1 MIRLIHISDFHLE
14 SETPAKRK
22 ISIIQ
27 SLAEDL
33 KKYVTNNTI
42 LLFTGDLIDKGGYG
56 FKDNELCFLSFEDV
70 FINKILDSNPNLKNK
85 IFIVPGNHDVNR
97 SKIDE
102 IIETGL
108 KSKLI
113 ETESLEKFIN
123 ENRKDSIFLK
133 SLEDYKNWE
142 KSFYKDYQDAELSN
156 FENSFKL
163 KIDGVDIGI
172 SCLNSSWL
180 CKNDDDK
187 GNILLGKNQID
198 NSLSFIDKTSFK
210 IALIHHPLEFFKE
223 FDFEDIKPIIY
234 KNYDILL
241 TGHVHK
247 LDSEY
252 AMNLNGK
259 IFISVANSTI
269 ADNPKEREYING
281 YTIIDFNNHSNIQVE
296 YRKYIE
302 KTNNFVPNTDI
313 GTEDGKKTF
322 QILQNEQL
330 VDYYKKVELV
340 SSIKNRVVDSL
351 NDHIIMSN
359 NNTSVKCSINNIFV
373 EPRIL
378 NNPKDSLK
386 KEETIDYNIDSIISD
401 DKNYLIYGSKES
413 GKTLLIDKIFI
424 EAIDKY
430 QTINYLPILL
440 KFSDFKNKDYK
451 RIFREYF
458 SIPALEIDDFIKT
471 NKFLIL
477 IDDICFKNENK
488 DQLFSLKQLLSCNK
502 EIKIVATSNQ
512 ILDNI
517 IPTDYLDYN
526 SDFNFT
532 PCFIQD
538 FSSKEIKLLISKW
551 FEGKDVDM
559 QESMEKLL
567 KSFNDF
573 KLPKTP
579 LSVTLFLWIF
589 ERQEKKPINNSVLVE
604 IFVENILEKT
614 SLENIYSDTFD
625 FTNKKRL
632 LSFISKFMKDNGDS
646 DLSYSVDYVDLL
658 NFTTNYLKN
667 KFSGKPEKILED
679 FIKRGIFS
687 YEDDNKLRF
696 KTAFMFH
703 FFLALQFDY
712 DSEFKQFVISDDNYL
727 NYIDEIEY
735 YTGLK
740 RDSLD
745 LLVFTQEKLDVAYS
759 EFNKDIRENF
769 TKVDFVLESKKDKSI
784 TFQIDEKRATT
795 KITEKKLDEIF
806 DKTLSQTPIQKVIPK
821 KEDDNLNTKNNI
833 DKILK
838 LSSVVLKNSEDIDNF
853 DAKIEAYNNVLVSS
867 ISFLMQY
874 RDSLILFYLKHK
886 KEPDFFPKNID
897 FHLFIRV
904 LPLIHQNVLYK
915 WMGSQK
921 MRPVIEDKLKKDN
934 LTLNISEFEKFLSV
948 YMNGDIR
955 GNNYPE
961 VVKSFVK
968 KSANNYIKDLS
979 FLKIMSYYHL
989 RKNSKETDELYLN
1002 LMAEIRTKLGK
1013 LKNKNKGEFIK
1024 QIVENKKGKNK

>member
-85 IFIVPGNHDVNR
+85 IFIVPGNQDVNR

-247 LDSEY
+247 LDAEY

-589 ERQEKKPINNSVLVE
+589 ERQEK
-604 IFVENILEKT
+604 
-614 SLENIYSDTFD
+614 
-625 FTNKKRL
+625 
-632 LSFISKFMKDNGDS
+632 
-646 DLSYSVDYVDLL
+646 
-658 NFTTNYLKN
+658 
-667 KFSGKPEKILED
+667 
-679 FIKRGIFS
+679 
-687 YEDDNKLRF
+687 
-696 KTAFMFH
+696 
-703 FFLALQFDY
+703 
-712 DSEFKQFVISDDNYL
+712 
-727 NYIDEIEY
+727 
-735 YTGLK
+735 
-740 RDSLD
+740 
-745 LLVFTQEKLDVAYS
+745 
-759 EFNKDIRENF
+759 
-769 TKVDFVLESKKDKSI
+769 
-784 TFQIDEKRATT
+784 
-795 KITEKKLDEIF
+795 
-806 DKTLSQTPIQKVIPK
+806 
-821 KEDDNLNTKNNI
+821 
-833 DKILK
+833 
-838 LSSVVLKNSEDIDNF
+838 
-853 DAKIEAYNNVLVSS
+853 
-867 ISFLMQY
+867 
-874 RDSLILFYLKHK
+874 
-886 KEPDFFPKNID
+886 
-897 FHLFIRV
+897 
-904 LPLIHQNVLYK
+904 
-915 WMGSQK
+915 
-921 MRPVIEDKLKKDN
+921 
-934 LTLNISEFEKFLSV
+934 
-948 YMNGDIR
+948 
-955 GNNYPE
+955 
-961 VVKSFVK
+961 
-968 KSANNYIKDLS
+968 
-979 FLKIMSYYHL
+979 
-989 RKNSKETDELYLN
+989 
-1002 LMAEIRTKLGK
+1002 
-1013 LKNKNKGEFIK
+1013 
-1024 QIVENKKGKNK
+1024 